1 MKFGSTLL
9 LMALTV
15 GLAALSV
22 VGTRPDDGQASGK
35 ALYEDADSWFV

>member
-15 GLAALSV
+15 GLAALAV
-22 VGTRPDDGQASGK
+22 TGARPQNGHTTDR